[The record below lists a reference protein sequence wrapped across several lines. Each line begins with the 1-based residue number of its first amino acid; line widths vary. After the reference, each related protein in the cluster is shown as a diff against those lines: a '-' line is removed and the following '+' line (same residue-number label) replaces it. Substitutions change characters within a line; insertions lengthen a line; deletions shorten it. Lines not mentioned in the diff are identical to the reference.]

1 MTAQI
6 VAKRPNPV
14 LMSNG
19 LWSDDHILYDS
30 DAYTKAR
37 NGWKHLFWE
46 NDLQLWQ
53 RVAEGKR
60 RD

>member
-6 VAKRPNPV
+6 VSKRPDPV

-19 LWSDDHILYDS
+19 LWSDDQTNYDG
-30 DAYTKAR
+30 DAWVKAR

-46 NDLQLWQ
+46 NDPQLWQ